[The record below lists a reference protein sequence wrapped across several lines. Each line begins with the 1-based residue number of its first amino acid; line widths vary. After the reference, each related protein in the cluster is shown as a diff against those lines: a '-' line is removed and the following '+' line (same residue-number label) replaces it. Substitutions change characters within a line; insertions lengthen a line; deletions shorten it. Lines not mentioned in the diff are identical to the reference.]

1 MNNKSIYNQSIM
13 INTNR
18 YTINQQWLNDI
29 KCEHNIKKRLY
40 NQYCKTCKKNICIWC
55 KGHKSHETINFDS
68 IEPDQEKFEEI
79 EKSISKM
86 KSIKSKIKE
95 KYSKISRFKEYIDK
109 LIKLIDDAFEKL
121 KEIENTFESHFK
133 FNEQIFNAY
142 KEDKRNYY
150 ILINFN
156 SLDFNFEIDYLK
168 NDSTF
173 QTIENYINNING
185 IKTEKKTNMMN
196 TINRKNNDIK
206 ISGIN
211 KINPNL
217 KNEYTIKYD
226 EDKNMWI
233 SEKYCKNWGLREAIR
248 EFIQNQYDG
257 VIAKI
262 ESKKNLKVVK
272 IGEKYTINGINQYLE
287 YDFMKINEEKIYG
300 KIRYNKYKK
309 KLSISNE
316 GELFLADFLLGGSKE
331 ELSNPDIIGVFGE
344 GMKLAILALCRLEK
358 NVTIISSDKLY
369 SFTIKED
376 FHFITNSQP
385 QKCLHCKIGK
395 YNNSDMENKIN
406 VIIENINE
414 DEWGNEIQ
422 NFLWL
427 LGKDIEIFIS
437 LDKNNIE
444 VRQIIYENYIKN
456 KIFVK
461 GIFVQFLEEKN
472 KDDKDDEYN
481 LPGFNAFLKL
491 DRDRNCIQSQS
502 ELKLI
507 LSKIISF
514 TFNKN
519 VDYLRENQLKTGN
532 AFIRTEYGFEKS
544 DGKGSDVLKSGL
556 STLTKNIIYCLQKE
570 KDVFS
575 YYELRNN
582 LSKESIEII
591 WNELDSNPNYK
602 NKQPVYNIND
612 VMKFIHEKKLPDY
625 FYPFYSVSYELMKVL
640 EKYSLYQTIE
650 NKFEEYVTKAFSIEP
665 GEEHKKALEEIY
677 VKIKIIISDFN

>member
-1 MNNKSIYNQSIM
+1 MKKKYM
-13 INTNR
+13 EK
-18 YTINQQWLNDI
+18 LDI
-29 KCEHNIKKRLY
+29 INIKKNY
-40 NQYCKTCKKNICIWC
+40 Q
-55 KGHKSHETINFDS
+55 F
-68 IEPDQEKFEEI
+68 Q
-79 EKSISKM
+79 M
-86 KSIKSKIKE
+86 K
-95 KYSKISRFKEYIDK
+95 
-109 LIKLIDDAFEKL
+109 
-121 KEIENTFESHFK
+121 
-133 FNEQIFNAY
+133 
-142 KEDKRNYY
+142 
-150 ILINFN
+150 
-156 SLDFNFEIDYLK
+156 
-168 NDSTF
+168 
-173 QTIENYINNING
+173 
-185 IKTEKKTNMMN
+185 
-196 TINRKNNDIK
+196 
-206 ISGIN
+206 
-211 KINPNL
+211 
-217 KNEYTIKYD
+217 
-226 EDKNMWI
+226 
-233 SEKYCKNWGLREAIR
+233 
-248 EFIQNQYDG
+248 
-257 VIAKI
+257 V
-262 ESKKNLKVVK
+262 
-272 IGEKYTINGINQYLE
+272 
-287 YDFMKINEEKIYG
+287 
-300 KIRYNKYKK
+300 
-309 KLSISNE
+309 
-316 GELFLADFLLGGSKE
+316 ELFLADFLLGGSKE

-358 NVTIISSDKLY
+358 NVTIISSEKLY

-376 FHFITNSQP
+376 FHFIKNSQP

-427 LGKDIEIFIS
+427 LGKDIEIFTS

-444 VRQIIYENYIKN
+444 VRQIIYVNYLKN

-602 NKQPVYNIND
+602 NKQPVHNIND
-612 VMKFIHEKKLPDY
+612 VMEFIHEKKLPDY

-665 GEEHKKALEEIY
+665 GEEHKKALDEIY
-677 VKIKIIISDFN
+677 VKIKIIISDFNGNNIKFKKFKEIDNNLCIRYKENIYFSSFKLEEHLNEEWKFWVFIKILNVLDIKIENSYLLFNEVFKKY